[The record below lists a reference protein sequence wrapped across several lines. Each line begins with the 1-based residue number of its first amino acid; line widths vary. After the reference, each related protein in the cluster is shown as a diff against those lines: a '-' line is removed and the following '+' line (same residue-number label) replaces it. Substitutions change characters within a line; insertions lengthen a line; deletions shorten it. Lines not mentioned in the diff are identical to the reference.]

1 MIFKRFEDL
10 WNYSESVS
18 LNENISIDEAEL
30 NIIKS
35 LKQQNYGEVLYNLS
49 IISKNKNINIFVELQ
64 NAVRDH
70 FLAQQEDD

>member
-1 MIFKRFEDL
+1 MNFKRFEDL
-10 WNYSESVS
+10 WNYSENVS
-18 LNENISIDEAEL
+18 LNDNISIDDAES